1 MSDRANKPGSEAENP
16 IASLKPRSKPK
27 ERALPFDMDQ
37 ILAVK
42 DDVASGQWKTPADAS
57 GQSAH
62 GRETTEPRVPTSP
75 ETHDDQGPSETTAE
89 PAPRRSAIASR
100 VGKTRAPAPRDEHPL
115 FKRDLVKV
123 NVRMTREDQGRAS
136 YLCAPER
143 EKRSDAP
150 GGVRQKDPQD
160 HRSVP
165 LTDAEACGRL

>member
-42 DDVASGQWKTPADAS
+42 DDVASRQWKTPADAS

-62 GRETTEPRVPTSP
+62 GRETTELRVPTSP
-75 ETHDDQGPSETTAE
+75 ETHDDQGPSETTAG

-123 NVRMTREDQGRAS
+123 NVRMTRE
-136 YLCAPER
+136 ER
-143 EKRSDAP
+143 DELHIYARRNGKSVQTLLEEFVRKILKTIDRS
-150 GGVRQKDPQD
+150 R
-160 HRSVP
+160 
-165 LTDAEACGRL
+165 